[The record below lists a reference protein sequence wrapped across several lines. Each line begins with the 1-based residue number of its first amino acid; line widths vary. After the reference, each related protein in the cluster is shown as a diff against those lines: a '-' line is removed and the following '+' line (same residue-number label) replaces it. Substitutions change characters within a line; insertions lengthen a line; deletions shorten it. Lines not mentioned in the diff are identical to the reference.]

1 MSLTCISFII
11 TIKFTYKLRKL
22 WTFWFDSDRSI
33 SISTKMTNKN
43 NRGKYTSNYLNLNF
57 ITIAVWVLVFWTPSC
72 FVPKTQSH
80 ALNIFSILRFF
91 CLVVTLKHWFGL
103 LIQRLI
109 LSLQENIKSLY
120 RTLIA
125 FLSHSNLTVIVFA
138 LSILTSLSLH
148 EQLGEKVNFLCR

>member
-33 SISTKMTNKN
+33 SISTKMTNTN

-57 ITIAVWVLVFWTPSC
+57 ITIAVWVLVSEHLVGLSLKHNHMLW
-72 FVPKTQSH
+72 
-80 ALNIFSILRFF
+80 IF
-91 CLVVTLKHWFGL
+91 LVFSDFSLIITLKRWFGL

-148 EQLGEKVNFLCR
+148 EQLGEKVNLLCR